1 MEKSKM
7 TWEEYKNFK
16 EDGDTSYNEFDKCH
30 DKGNDI
36 LSDIRELLE
45 MAQNYNVNESAI
57 DCLDMALEEMQKFC
71 NNMMDCK
78 CNHFEAYKKRLGTIV
93 EV

>member
-1 MEKSKM
+1 M
-7 TWEEYKNFK
+7 TWAEFKDYKEE
-16 EDGDTSYNEFDKCH
+16 GDTSFNEFDKCH

-57 DCLDMALEEMQKFC
+57 DCLDVALEEMQKFC
-71 NNMMDCK
+71 NNVMDCK
-78 CNHFEAYKKRLGTIV
+78 CNLFDHYKKNFGTIV